1 MSAAHALEHSE
12 HIAHAGH
19 ADRLGTYIGVTMAI
33 LGVVLA
39 FCSAMVGSERTLLV
53 QKLVEQQNAH
63 AKYQAQDVK
72 HRMSF
77 LALTQVQATTFGSNN
92 NSVSKDSVLSLART
106 VERYLAES
114 VLAKEW
120 TVSYDGVIKAHMEA
134 QEEYEHALLAAE
146 IGIVIASVALMIKRR
161 EAWFIAVALGLG
173 AIVIAGQTM
182 IHVKHEVKEA
192 EQMIAAAGNKYETAR
207 KANKTTRIEDEFL
220 GAVFTWAGGKPAAP
234 AEATPAPSAE
244 KKSH

>member
-19 ADRLGTYIGVTMAI
+19 GDRLGVYIGVTMAI

-77 LALTQVQATTFGSNN
+77 LALTQVQATTFGGGNN
-92 NSVSKDSVLSLART
+92 NVSKEGVLSMART

-120 TVSYDGVIKAHMEA
+120 TVSYDGVVKAHMEA

-161 EAWFIAVALGLG
+161 EAWYISVALGL
-173 AIVIAGQTM
+173 AAVVIAGQTM
-182 IHVKHEVKEA
+182 VHVKHEVKES
-192 EQMIAAAGNKYETAR
+192 EHLIAAAETKYETTR
-207 KANKTTRIEDEFL
+207 KANKTTKIEDEFL
-220 GAVFTWAGGKPAAP
+220 TGVFTWAGGKPAAP
-234 AEATPAPSAE
+234 AQAAPAE